1 MLMTLDAPHLTLLF
15 LVTVFGLAAAFVWL
29 FCEFERHIGKRR
41 APTALARFGYRP
53 DGRRD
58 REPNGRD

>member
-15 LVTVFGLAAAFVWL
+15 LATVFGLAVAFVWL
-29 FCEFERHIGKRR
+29 FIEFERHIGKRR
-41 APTALARFGYRP
+41 APSTLARFGYRP

-58 REPNGRD
+58 RKPNERD